1 MKLEVSML
9 SKVSQGQVDNAI
21 SHCLW
26 NLKTLILES
35 FRENGGY
42 QRLRR
47 VKGEGRTR
55 KGRLRALRG
64 TVGR

>member
-1 MKLEVSML
+1 ML

-26 NLKTLILES
+26 NLKTLILEP

-47 VKGEGRTR
+47 VKGGKNKKRPI
-55 KGRLRALRG
+55 KGTERHCR
-64 TVGR
+64 